1 MFSGF
6 SRRKILKLI
15 GVFVAGVAAVGSI
28 PLMGKLFVSKVQAQ
42 ETDDLTIYKGS
53 RISIKSKSKRLA
65 RVRNALPYD
74 QPVDVSIDDRPV
86 DFIRDQK
93 SGKYR
98 SYYVPFKEYSSLR
111 ELAKDIIDTQAMG
124 RKN

>member
-6 SRRKILKLI
+6 SRRQILKLI
-15 GVFVAGVAAVGSI
+15 SVFITGAAAVGSI
-28 PLMGKLFVSKVQAQ
+28 PLIGKLFVSKVQAQ
-42 ETDDLTIYKGS
+42 GADDLTIYKGS
-53 RISIKSKSKRLA
+53 RIRIKSKRLA
-65 RVRNALPYD
+65 QVRNALPYD

-86 DFIRDQK
+86 DFIREQK